1 MVEMMYQFLGTGLKL
16 SFYFLSFGTLI
27 HETQPPHCEA
37 TQPKE
42 LWVDVHMERNWQPAP
57 TCQPCGWALVEIGPQ
72 DSVELSQPTLHKQK
86 WAVPPEPCSDCRLM
100 RKNTWFLSQATI
112 FWVFGYA
119 AVITGTLTKLQLV
132 LFHNVVWLSF
142 PVPYT
147 RSPSG
152 PVSLR
157 GSLHLIPSMV

>member
-1 MVEMMYQFLGTGLKL
+1 
-16 SFYFLSFGTLI
+16 
-27 HETQPPHCEA
+27 
-37 TQPKE
+37 
-42 LWVDVHMERNWQPAP
+42 MERNWQPAP

-86 WAVPPEPCSDCRLM
+86 WAVPPEPCSGCRLM

-157 GSLHLIPSMV
+157 GSLHLIPSMVWGGGLFLFPMSPVLKEDCLACETTTCLTSLAAHAETLSVSW